1 MDQVVATDS
10 GFIAI
15 GEAEYD
21 FHAGFGAGTAIWT
34 SSDGRTWT
42 RLADKAAPPRG
53 TRLQSV
59 VAGIAQFL
67 AMAALLIVGG
77 VIAAC
82 AIVFVRLPLNVR
94 RYRLA
99 ASSDVG
105 LANA

>member
-1 MDQVVATDS
+1 MGVSPARTNNS
-10 GFIAI
+10 ISRWTLIPAFII
-15 GEAEYD
+15 NSTMLVSTMPHGGHHLID
-21 FHAGFGAGTAIWT
+21 
-34 SSDGRTWT
+34 
-42 RLADKAAPPRG
+42 
-53 TRLQSV
+53 V
-59 VAGIAQFL
+59 
-67 AMAALLIVGG
+67 IVGG